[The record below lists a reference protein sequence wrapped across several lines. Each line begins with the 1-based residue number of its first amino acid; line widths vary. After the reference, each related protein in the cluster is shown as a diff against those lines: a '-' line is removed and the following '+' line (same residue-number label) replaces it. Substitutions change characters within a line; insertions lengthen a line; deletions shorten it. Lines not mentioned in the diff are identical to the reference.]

1 MRKLTSA
8 QINAY
13 VAFFPGEE
21 EKDNIP
27 GLKFPFRY
35 VPSRFYLL
43 GSASRQLDVEKTVV
57 CKHDET
63 GAIHAVSVGSAQTV
77 RRAFPWLLYF
87 SLTGRWPFGK
97 GFRLLFSPRSYPY
110 RLIPAGSLD

>member
-77 RRAFPWLLYF
+77 RRAFPLHNIRTNVPFDLIR
-87 SLTGRWPFGK
+87 SLVTE
-97 GFRLLFSPRSYPY
+97 
-110 RLIPAGSLD
+110 SL